1 MALHPYTKKGKDT
14 MACKTKKK
22 PASNTKKSSAGK
34 KKPC

>member
-1 MALHPYTKKGKDT
+1 MALYPGTKRGNKDT

-22 PASNTKKSSAGK
+22 TSTTKKSGSGK

>member
-1 MALHPYTKKGKDT
+1 MALYPGTKRGKNT

-22 PASNTKKSSAGK
+22 TSTTKKSGSGK